1 MEVRPARTET
11 PGGSNL
17 QPAVIGALGIVAL
30 FALIFLHVP
39 IGFAMMTVGVVG
51 FALQAGWLP
60 AFSFLAQ
67 EPSYVLSSTDLA
79 AVPLFLMMGVF
90 ASVAGFSED
99 VYRAASAFIGHRRGG
114 LAYATIGG
122 SAAVRAI
129 GGSSAATAA
138 TFGKVAL
145 PQMLD
150 RGYAPSFSAGVIA
163 AGGTLKSLIPPS
175 LL

>member
-30 FALIFLHVP
+30 FALILLQVP
-39 IGFAMMTVGVVG
+39 VGFAMITVGVVG

-67 EPSYVLSSTDLA
+67 EPVYVLSSTDLA

-90 ASVAGFSED
+90 ASMAGFSED
-99 VYRAASAFIGHRRGG
+99 
-114 LAYATIGG
+114 
-122 SAAVRAI
+122 
-129 GGSSAATAA
+129 
-138 TFGKVAL
+138 
-145 PQMLD
+145 
-150 RGYAPSFSAGVIA
+150 
-163 AGGTLKSLIPPS
+163 
-175 LL
+175 